1 MTVIRPPIT
10 GDAVLDSWTNQITQ
24 ALNSGIIGAV
34 GATGQ
39 ATTGASG
46 FNTATIY
53 LFARTTTNSA
63 PAKPNETTVYT
74 YDTGVLLGSS
84 SNNNG
89 ETSSGL
95 GTGSEANT
103 WFRSVPA
110 SSNGDYSWITT
121 VNVADLDPVE
131 TILSSSWTTVSAL
144 AAPGLS
150 NRVDIAYF
158 TVLDGSSGTNSFP
171 TGTVAGGNYTKATK
185 GSRNFEG
192 IRTVSWEGIEPAP
205 STTIGDYVITQLTGN
220 PGAGGAGGTNNATVA
235 IYQKNTSDS
244 APSGSN
250 AAPTGVYRYTF
261 GNSTPLVQTSGNA
274 NGWGVTIPSL
284 VNGENLWMKT
294 ATAST
299 IESYDDINVS
309 EFSSAIRTTAAG
321 LDGNSVAVVELY
333 QVSTSSSSAPTDPTG
348 TFLYTFSS
356 NLLTID
362 SGTDASANFVLG
374 NNLSQQFLQDNTC
387 G

>member
-103 WFRSVPA
+103 WFRSLPA
-110 SSNGDYSWITT
+110 SSNGDYAWITT
-121 VNVADLDPVE
+121 VNIADLSPVE
-131 TILSSSWTTVSAL
+131 TILSSSWTAVSAL

-158 TVLDGSSGTNSFP
+158 TALNGLSGTLKVFVQYR
-171 TGTVAGGNYTKATK
+171 GK
-185 GSRNFEG
+185 G
-192 IRTVSWEGIEPAP
+192 
-205 STTIGDYVITQLTGN
+205 
-220 PGAGGAGGTNNATVA
+220 
-235 IYQKNTSDS
+235 
-244 APSGSN
+244 
-250 AAPTGVYRYTF
+250 
-261 GNSTPLVQTSGNA
+261 
-274 NGWGVTIPSL
+274 
-284 VNGENLWMKT
+284 
-294 ATAST
+294 
-299 IESYDDINVS
+299 
-309 EFSSAIRTTAAG
+309 
-321 LDGNSVAVVELY
+321 
-333 QVSTSSSSAPTDPTG
+333 
-348 TFLYTFSS
+348 
-356 NLLTID
+356 
-362 SGTDASANFVLG
+362 
-374 NNLSQQFLQDNTC
+374 
-387 G
+387 